1 MGTSASKGDPAP
13 GFPLVPPWANQD
25 NVIPP
30 DETDEPGDANDGT
43 DADQSGGE
51 QIPLLAPSPPAPSI
65 PFRRFRGRLNRYV
78 DTGDRNDARSAIGSW
93 VNTSRGGARFATQ
106 RLSRAIRSGGA
117 AFAALHRAATGSAPL
132 PGELDVLTLAGLPAD
147 IAVDR
152 IVDAYCPP
160 GILDEDALRAALGEA
175 LAELVAEA
183 DTFDPAAV
191 DENAVRVAMLRFVA
205 ELVFVSVT
213 LDSGD
218 AFTGAAPTVAIQ
230 RENDL
235 RALIREVTDVVGSP
249 LLPVAGEALST
260 AGVRDLISR
269 VVLAVHA
276 EMATWE

>member
-106 RLSRAIRSGGA
+106 RLSR
-117 AFAALHRAATGSAPL
+117 
-132 PGELDVLTLAGLPAD
+132 AGLPAD

-276 EMATWE
+276 EMATGE